1 MLKITKRHRD
11 PFMVVFSVFI
21 GILVIF
27 FLSITLKIVFSPL
40 CSTDIQNKC
49 VVDSGSI
56 VGLTAAVFGIAA
68 TLLTFLGAFAVAYWW
83 ANLDQKVDR
92 QVEER
97 TNELIE
103 QRLKDQEAKFQTQI
117 AENVRAFDG
126 QIVESVKAF
135 EAQITQLEAKFQA
148 QIAENV
154 GKIDTQILQLNG
166 SFEFIRKEL
175 VITAMIFAPW
185 ELEEWAKEL
194 LLIDPSSEVSVRMV
208 MSYLDEVDYFLPDP
222 SKPLK
227 WKTLRF
233 VPDDKDALY
242 YWGKAL
248 EWQQIVKNQNIPTYM
263 STAEW
268 HINQRKASVEAYEK
282 QKMNGSQSSNP

>member
-1 MLKITKRHRD
+1 MLKITKRRRD

-27 FLSITLKIVFSPL
+27 FISITLKIVFSPM
-40 CSTDIQNKC
+40 CSSDIQNKC

-83 ANLDQKVDR
+83 ANLDQKIDR

-117 AENVRAFDG
+117 ADNVRVFDG
-126 QIVESVKAF
+126 QIMDSVKAF
-135 EAQITQLEAKFQA
+135 ETQIAQLEAKFQA
-148 QIAENV
+148 QIADNV
-154 GKIDTQILQLNG
+154 GKIDAQIHQLNG

-185 ELEEWAKEL
+185 ELEGWAKEL

-208 MSYLDEVDYFLPDP
+208 ISYLDEVNYFLPDP
-222 SKPLK
+222 SKPSK

-233 VPDDKDALY
+233 VPDEKDALY

-248 EWQQIVKNQNIPTYM
+248 EWQQIVKNQNIPTYI

-268 HINQRKASVEAYEK
+268 HINQRRASVEAYEK